1 MCNISFIDNSSII
14 SYKNFLIVKSY
25 YAHVVFDISR
35 FKDDEAFIMFK
46 ADSLCFV
53 KGKRLVDKG
62 FKTRFKSIMAGINY
76 FYFKKLNLVGI
87 GFRAWVLHDE
97 NKQKKLIL
105 KFGFSKHIVLV
116 IPKEVIVFCLRPASI
131 IVKGPNKE
139 ITNFVSSRIRFLKR
153 VNVYK
158 GKGILYENEVVS
170 LKLGKQK

>member
-14 SYKNFLIVKSY
+14 YYKNFLIVKSY

-35 FKDDEAFIMFK
+35 FKDDKTFITFK
-46 ADSLCFV
+46 ANFLCLV
-53 KGKRLVDKG
+53 KGKGLLDKG
-62 FKTRFKSIMAGINY
+62 FETRFRSIMAGMNY

-158 GKGILYENEVVS
+158 GKGILYDNEVVT